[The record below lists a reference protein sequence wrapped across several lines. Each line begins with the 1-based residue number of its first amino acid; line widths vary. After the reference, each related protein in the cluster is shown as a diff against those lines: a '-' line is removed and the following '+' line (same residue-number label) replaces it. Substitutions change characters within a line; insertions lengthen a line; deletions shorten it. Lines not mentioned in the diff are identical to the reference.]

1 MVVGLIPPLSS
12 IKRERDALL
21 HISSEDMLSLKE
33 ILDGFCKNSYHVV
46 GVLVFWCSG
55 RAYENYCYR

>member
-12 IKRERDALL
+12 IKRERDVLL

-33 ILDGFCKNSYHVV
+33 RNP
-46 GVLVFWCSG
+46 
-55 RAYENYCYR
+55 